1 MDWRKKSVRH
11 FKLRL
16 LHLARAGSVRT
27 CYDTRKH
34 IESGAAPAPRV
45 TQLHNITTSRLT
57 IVYNTM

>member
-1 MDWRKKSVRH
+1 MSEGEEGRDGVESDRRH

-34 IESGAAPAPRV
+34 IK
-45 TQLHNITTSRLT
+45 
-57 IVYNTM
+57 